1 MMTNPYAAAMS
12 AYKDSALTTA
22 SPARVVVLAYERL
35 ILDCERALVCLE
47 AGRPAQE
54 HLIHAQDL
62 VLALQINLDV
72 EVWDGAKRLSGLY
85 SFLYEEL
92 IAANISKD
100 ARKVRECMSWI
111 GPLLDAWRHAESV
124 FASTGLAESG
134 EAIRGSSSVA

>member
-1 MMTNPYAAAMS
+1 MTNPYAAAMS

-35 ILDCERALVCLE
+35 MLDCERAIACLE
-47 AGRPAQE
+47 AGKPAQE

-72 EVWDGAKRLSGLY
+72 EVWDGAKHLSGIY
-85 SFLYEEL
+85 TFLYQEL

-100 ARKVRECMSWI
+100 VSKIQDCIAWI

-124 FASTGLAESG
+124 FATTGLTDAGESV
-134 EAIRGSSSVA
+134 RGSSSVA